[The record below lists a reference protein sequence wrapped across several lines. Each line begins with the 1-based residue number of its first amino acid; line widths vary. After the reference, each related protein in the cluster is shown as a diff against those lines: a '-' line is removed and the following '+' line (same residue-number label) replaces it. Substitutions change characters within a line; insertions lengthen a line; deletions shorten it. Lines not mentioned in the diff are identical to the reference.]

1 MGSILP
7 YHLISKQTNLAAA
20 GWVLVYPNQDELLNA
35 KITNQAEYHNRG
47 YTQPVTWVLWI
58 SSFLFTGSMGVG
70 LSSTENLRSAGLL
83 VLRHHSLRW
92 ALSYPPIPPS
102 LYSQI
107 REGKLDKQ
115 ASEQYSLACLAS
127 LSTIL
132 KSPHP
137 LEKIW
142 QLQSRNTAELSQEG

>member
-7 YHLISKQTNLAAA
+7 YHLISKQTNLAVA
-20 GWVLVYPNQDELLNA
+20 GWVLVYLNQGELLNA

-47 YTQPVTWVLWI
+47 YTQSVTWDLWI

-92 ALSYPPIPPS
+92 ALSYPPISPS
-102 LYSQI
+102 IHRS
-107 REGKLDKQ
+107 GKESLTSKQ
-115 ASEQYSLACLAS
+115 ASSIPLPVSLVQPPPFPDR
-127 LSTIL
+127 
-132 KSPHP
+132 KSVV
-137 LEKIW
+137 
-142 QLQSRNTAELSQEG
+142 